1 MCNLAGNL
9 FLAAGDLI
17 SLLPFCQVEQTVKAA
32 RCAPGTNEQLNRWH
46 ESEQE
51 FQWTFLELER
61 TGDPWP
67 CMYLSFPHSS
77 LFLFFPPRDYNYPIC
92 YPTLFLFLFIFSS
105 TFSEGANAVVV
116 LKLKSLTRR
125 CHSAVPLHC
134 FPIMWDFGLKDD
146 SSFSNVW
153 AFTPNIPSS
162 SSHCDWPGAFQ
173 GYRFDLSTLLGQ

>member
-1 MCNLAGNL
+1 MCPR
-9 FLAAGDLI
+9 D
-17 SLLPFCQVEQTVKAA
+17 
-32 RCAPGTNEQLNRWH
+32 
-46 ESEQE
+46 
-51 FQWTFLELER
+51 QWTAKQMTWIRARVPMNF
-61 TGDPWP
+61 PWTREDRWSMAMHVSLFSTLFP
-67 CMYLSFPHSS
+67 LSF
-77 LFLFFPPRDYNYPIC
+77 FPARDYNYPIC

-134 FPIMWDFGLKDD
+134 FPIMWDFGLKDG

-173 GYRFDLSTLLGQ
+173 GYRFDLSTLLGQWANVLQFASIAEFMWNYVLSVILQSYQNS